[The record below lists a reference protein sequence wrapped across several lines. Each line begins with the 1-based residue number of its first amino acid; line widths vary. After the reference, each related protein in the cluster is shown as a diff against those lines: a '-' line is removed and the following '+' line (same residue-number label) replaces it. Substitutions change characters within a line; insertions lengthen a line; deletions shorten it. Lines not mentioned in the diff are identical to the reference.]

1 MSKGEKKK
9 KNPIQADPLSDSL
22 HEKDLGNANADT
34 GSGRQGWLATGG
46 RAQRSNLATRSPPDL
61 SQPPGTEGPRLPF
74 FPGNVVAWL
83 AGLCSQGKHQ
93 RWAPS
98 LRPAST
104 KNISHPDFL
113 AKVGYLSVRGSETAV
128 GACSASLL

>member
-1 MSKGEKKK
+1 MLMQTQGVGDR
-9 KNPIQADPLSDSL
+9 A
-22 HEKDLGNANADT
+22 
-34 GSGRQGWLATGG
+34 GWLRVAEHNATTWL
-46 RAQRSNLATRSPPDL
+46 LAPPPDL
-61 SQPPGTEGPRLPF
+61 SQPLGTAGPRLPF
-74 FPGNVVAWL
+74 SPGNVVAGL

-128 GACSASLL
+128 GACSTSLL